1 MADVKNNMVHGVAP
15 VLESLRQLERETYKI
30 IVADLKNQ
38 TNDLRLAVAND
49 FPDKPWKSST
59 GKINWIKY
67 GRTSRGRKMND
78 TAGADFPKWQSS
90 KVKRGVQV
98 KVGGRKVRRTN
109 SYPILRVV
117 QSDAAGSI
125 WDLAKTQ
132 RGDGNIG
139 KQFVNNLNSTGSPS
153 RVMWKSVPKYYPLVE
168 HKVEKILD
176 AVGKM
181 FTVQIA
187 QETSKRNAQSI
198 RASQQARTALGR
210 FGKIL

>member
-1 MADVKNNMVHGVAP
+1 MAQVTNNMVHGVAP

-30 IVADLKNQ
+30 IVADLKNS

-59 GKINWIKY
+59 GNINWVKY

-78 TAGADFPKWQSS
+78 TAGADFPRWNTS

-109 SYPILRVV
+109 SYPILRIV

-139 KQFVNNLNSTGSPS
+139 QQFVKNLNSAGSPS
-153 RVMWKSVPKYYPLVE
+153 RVMWKSTKKYYPLVE
-168 HKVEKILD
+168 HKVMKIVD
-176 AVGKM
+176 EIGKR

-198 RASQQARTALGR
+198 RASQQMRTALGR
-210 FGKIL
+210 FGKAL